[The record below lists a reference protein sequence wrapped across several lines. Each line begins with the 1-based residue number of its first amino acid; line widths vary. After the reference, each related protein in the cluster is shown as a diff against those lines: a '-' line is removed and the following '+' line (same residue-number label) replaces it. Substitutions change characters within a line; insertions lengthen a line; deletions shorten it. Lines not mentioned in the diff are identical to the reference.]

1 MNKKM
6 INALSCAA
14 LMSASVVSAED
25 MLLATDAITTISSD
39 MKIGVANLFDCMGNS
54 EQGKKFKLDVENKQ
68 KELETNIATLQQ
80 SFESQVKDFNTKKDL
95 LTTDARAKEEQ
106 RLLSLQSDLQNEAQK
121 AEQELRL
128 VMNSLTEDLA
138 MEAEKAAIA
147 LAQEKDFDLLLEKT
161 SGRVIFC
168 KATYEFTDLVAN
180 KMDTSWETR
189 LAKNTEKTEN
199 KTEVLAKT
207 DTTKEAVKEVT
218 T

>member
-1 MNKKM
+1 M
-6 INALSCAA
+6 INVLSCVA

-25 MLLATDAITTISSD
+25 ILLSTNAIAAISSD
-39 MKIGVANLFDCMGNS
+39 MKIGVVNLFDCMGNS

-68 KELETNIATLQQ
+68 KALETNIATLQQ
-80 SFESQVKDFNTKKDL
+80 SFESQVKDFNAKKDL
-95 LTTDARAKEEQ
+95 LTTDARSKEEQ

-128 VMNSLTEDLA
+128 LMNSLTEDLA
-138 MEAEKAAIA
+138 AEAEKAAIA

-161 SGRVIFC
+161 SGRVVHC
-168 KATYEFTDLVAN
+168 KSTYEFTGLVAN

-189 LAKNTEKTEN
+189 LAKNTEKIED
-199 KTEVLAKT
+199 KAEVLAKT
-207 DTTKEAVKEVT
+207 DVTKEAVKEVT